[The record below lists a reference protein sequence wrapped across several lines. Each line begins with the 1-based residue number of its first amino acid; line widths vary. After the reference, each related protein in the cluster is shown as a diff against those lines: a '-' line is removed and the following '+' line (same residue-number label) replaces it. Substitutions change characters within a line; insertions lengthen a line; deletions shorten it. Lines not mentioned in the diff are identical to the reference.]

1 MNRGFAVSATWV
13 AGRHDELERLYNE
26 GMSGGQLAAHFGT
39 TRSAILGYCH
49 RQGWKKT
56 DNTSAGGRKST
67 RTPEEKERVRR
78 DQYNRYNARKRKL
91 RHAKATML
99 PAGREAAARIPV
111 PIISE
116 QVDMLPDQSESENP
130 VRFLDAGYRQCRFPL
145 WGDRR
150 VPVEEMFICGNRTNE
165 SDSWCSCHRERVLGP
180 VRVARGLGTPVASYK
195 TGMVSVR

>member
-1 MNRGFAVSATWV
+1 MNRGFALPAAWV
-13 AGRHDELERLYNE
+13 AGRHDEIERLYNE
-26 GMSGGQLAAHFGT
+26 GLSGTQLANHFGT

-67 RTPEEKERVRR
+67 RTPEEKERGRR
-78 DQYNRYNARKRKL
+78 EQYNRYNARKRKL

-116 QVDMLPDQSESENP
+116 KADMLPDQSESENP
-130 VRFLDAGYRQCRFPL
+130 VRFLDAGYGQCRYPL

-150 VPVEEMFICGNRTNE
+150 VPVEEMFICGNQTEGTNE
-165 SDSWCSCHRERVLGP
+165 SWCPRHRGKVLTAP
-180 VRVARGLGTPVASYK
+180 ASRGLGTKVAAYK